1 MSIRDNV
8 RFNRTKMLDE
18 AAINHRPTH
27 FLHSLLF
34 FMIVYFAAD
43 LVRQT
48 IMLLP
53 TFIYLFTS
61 SDFMALL
68 KQVSSG
74 EVVLDEALDAYSTM
88 LTSVTA
94 NMPWWLVLV
103 SIISSG
109 AFIAGAVIYCR
120 VFEKRKIATLGLR
133 KSNIALEYGIGAV
146 IGLAM
151 YALTFLI
158 AFLTGAVTFEGGA
171 SFSFPIVLFLIGFII
186 QGASEEILIRG
197 YLMTSVA
204 RDYKVFLAVFFSSA
218 VFSLIHMSNSGVSM
232 LALINIF
239 LFGVFEGI
247 YVLKR
252 GDIWGACA
260 IHSMWNFAQGNIF
273 GSSVSGMAS
282 MPSIFNT
289 VATPGMTASNGGAFG
304 LEGGFACTIVIV
316 VAIGALMLIP
326 PKKSELPDYELYRNQ
341 YEENQQ
347 M

>member
-34 FMIVYFAAD
+34 FMIVYFVAD
-43 LVRQT
+43 TARQS

-53 TFIYLFTS
+53 TMIYLFSTS
-61 SDFMALL
+61 EFKSLL
-68 KQVSSG
+68 GQASSG
-74 EVVLDEALDAYSTM
+74 EMDMEALMESYS
-88 LTSVTA
+88 SVLSGIA
-94 NMPWWLVLV
+94 SNIPWWLVLISLV
-103 SIISSG
+103 STVALAICAIL
-109 AFIAGAVIYCR
+109 YCKI
-120 VFEKRKIATLGLR
+120 FEKRKLPTLGLR
-133 KSNIALEYGIGAV
+133 KSNIALEYGVGAI

-151 YALTFLI
+151 YSLAFLV
-158 AFLTGAVTFEGGA
+158 AFLTGSVKFEGGA
-171 SFSFPIVLFLIGFII
+171 SFTFPIILFFLAFII
-186 QGASEEILIRG
+186 QGASEEIFIRG

-218 VFSLIHMSNSGVSM
+218 VFSLIHISNAGVTV

-252 GDIWGACA
+252 GDLWGACA

-273 GSSVSGMAS
+273 GSSVSGMGQ
-282 MPSIFNT
+282 MPSIFRVVSN
-289 VATPGMTASNGGAFG
+289 PNMTAANGGAFG
-304 LEGGFACTIVIV
+304 IEGGFACTIVV
-316 VAIGALMLIP
+316 LVAIGIILLIP
-326 PKKSELPDYELYRNQ
+326 PKKSELPDYELFRAEFNK
-341 YEENQQ
+341 EK
-347 M
+347 

>member
-61 SDFMALL
+61 SDFMSIL
-68 KQVSSG
+68 KQVSAG
-74 EVVLDEALDAYSTM
+74 ELAIEQAMETM
-88 LTSVTA
+88 LSVVNA
-94 NMPWWLVLV
+94 GIPWWLVLV
-103 SIISSG
+103 SLIASG
-109 AFIAGAVIYCR
+109 ALIAGAIIYCK

-133 KSNIALEYGIGAV
+133 KSNIALEYGVGAV

-151 YALTFLI
+151 YSLTFLI

-218 VFSLIHMSNSGVSM
+218 VFSLIHMSNSGVSV

-273 GSSVSGMAS
+273 GSNVSGMAS

-289 VATPGMTASNGGAFG
+289 IATPNMTAANGGAFG

-341 YEENQQ
+341 YEENQNQQ

>member
-34 FMIVYFAAD
+34 FMIVYFVAD
-43 LVRQT
+43 TARQS

-53 TFIYLFTS
+53 TMIYLFSTS
-61 SDFMALL
+61 EFKSLL
-68 KQVSSG
+68 GQASSG
-74 EVVLDEALDAYSTM
+74 EMDMEALMESYS
-88 LTSVTA
+88 SVLSGIA
-94 NMPWWLVLV
+94 SNIPWWLVL
-103 SIISSG
+103 ISLISTV
-109 AFIAGAVIYCR
+109 ALAICAILYCKI
-120 VFEKRKIATLGLR
+120 FEKRKLPTLGLR
-133 KSNIALEYGIGAV
+133 KSNIALEYGVGAI

-151 YALTFLI
+151 YSLAFLI
-158 AFLTGAVTFEGGA
+158 AFLTGSVKFEGGA
-171 SFSFPIVLFLIGFII
+171 SFSFPIILFFLAFII
-186 QGASEEILIRG
+186 QGASEEIFIRG

-218 VFSLIHMSNSGVSM
+218 VFSLIHISNAGVTV

-252 GDIWGACA
+252 GDLWGACA

-273 GSSVSGMAS
+273 GSSVSGMGQ
-282 MPSIFNT
+282 MPSIFRVVSN
-289 VATPGMTASNGGAFG
+289 PNMTAANGGAFG
-304 LEGGFACTIVIV
+304 IEGGFACTIVV
-316 VAIGALMLIP
+316 LVAIGIILLIP
-326 PKKSELPDYELYRNQ
+326 PKKSELPDYELFRAEFN
-341 YEENQQ
+341 EEK
-347 M
+347 

>member
-34 FMIVYFAAD
+34 FMIVYFVAD
-43 LVRQT
+43 TARQS

-53 TFIYLFTS
+53 TMIYLFSTS
-61 SDFMALL
+61 EFKSLL
-68 KQVSSG
+68 GQASSG
-74 EVVLDEALDAYSTM
+74 EMDMEALMESYS
-88 LTSVTA
+88 SVLSGIA
-94 NMPWWLVLV
+94 SNIPWWLVL
-103 SIISSG
+103 ISLISTV
-109 AFIAGAVIYCR
+109 ALAICAILYCKI
-120 VFEKRKIATLGLR
+120 FEKRKLPTLGLR
-133 KSNIALEYGIGAV
+133 KSNIALEYGVGAI

-151 YALTFLI
+151 YSLAFLI
-158 AFLTGAVTFEGGA
+158 AFLTGSVKFEGGA
-171 SFSFPIVLFLIGFII
+171 SFTFPIILFFLAFII
-186 QGASEEILIRG
+186 QGASEEIFIRG

-218 VFSLIHMSNSGVSM
+218 VFSLIHISNAGVTV

-252 GDIWGACA
+252 GDLWGACA

-273 GSSVSGMAS
+273 GSSVSGMGQ
-282 MPSIFNT
+282 MPSIFRVVSN
-289 VATPGMTASNGGAFG
+289 PNMTAANGGAFG
-304 LEGGFACTIVIV
+304 IEGGFACTIVV
-316 VAIGALMLIP
+316 LVAIGIILLIP
-326 PKKSELPDYELYRNQ
+326 PKKSELPDYELFRAEFN
-341 YEENQQ
+341 EEK
-347 M
+347 

>member
-34 FMIVYFAAD
+34 FVIVYFAAD
-43 LVRQT
+43 TVRQT
-48 IMLLP
+48 LMTLP
-53 TFIYLFTS
+53 TFIYLLTS
-61 SDFMALL
+61 SDFMSIV
-68 KQVSSG
+68 KQLSAG
-74 EVVLDEALDAYSTM
+74 ELAVDQAMDAMLATISTG
-88 LTSVTA
+88 L
-94 NMPWWLVLV
+94 PWWLTLA
-103 SIISSG
+103 SLISSV
-109 AFIAGAVIYCR
+109 ALIAGAIIYCR

-133 KSNIALEYGIGAV
+133 KSNIALEYGVGAV

-151 YALTFLI
+151 YSLTFLI
-158 AFLTGAVTFEGGA
+158 AFLAGAVSFEGGA
-171 SFSFPIVLFLIGFII
+171 SFTFPIILFLVGFVI
-186 QGASEEILIRG
+186 QGAAEEILIRG

-218 VFSLIHMSNSGVSM
+218 VFSLMHAANSGVSV

-273 GSSVSGMAS
+273 GSSVSGMDS

-289 VATPGMTASNGGAFG
+289 VSTSGMTAANGGAFG
-304 LEGGFACTIVIV
+304 LEGGFACTIVVV
-316 VAIGALMLIP
+316 VAIGVLMLIP
-326 PKKSELPDYELYRNQ
+326 PKKSELPDYELYREQ
-341 YEENQQ
+341 YMGSQNKQ